1 MPTHLASRHTVDWE
15 GCHRRCLH
23 AKIHQNDERLYQPRL
38 ELDPALRFWNHLNP
52 SNVTGRGK
60 KKKICICTKTSSICT
75 QNEMTTF

>member
-60 KKKICICTKTSSICT
+60 KK
-75 QNEMTTF
+75 NLHLY